1 MAIWTRK
8 KSNRMVTYELHNE
21 VQKEIPMS
29 TSHKS
34 SELKPAEAFQTLPS
48 EAPGAGESPIEVAAS
63 NFSADDSPF
72 NEFGERRFVTRLS
85 WFGPLNLVAV
95 LAFTIPT
102 AATAALFSF
111 MYTVVLPESQANTA
125 IGITNVF
132 GAFVGAIFAVLIGF
146 LSDRTHTRMGR
157 RNPWILSGAAIC
169 TLGLVGLAFAD
180 YTAIWSVVLFFCI
193 FQAGLNTFYAAY
205 TALLPDRVHS
215 SLLGRASAYSG
226 FGSLAGTALG
236 SILTQ
241 VLVSVFGSANLKEGF
256 LTLPWLMIIIAIV
269 IVIVLPGADL
279 RAKQNDRDG
288 ALASVA
294 KSQFRIPKDRD
305 FWLAYFGR
313 FAIVLGVMLI
323 LQTATQILRY
333 HLGLSVA
340 GAASVGAVAGLLMAG
355 AGAVSSL
362 FAGFISDKIGKRK
375 PLIAFTVAFFILGAA
390 LLAFS
395 NSVTV
400 YYLYTICAAL
410 SYGSFQ
416 AIDQALMVEVL
427 PDKEHVAQDMG
438 MLGTTNTLTGV
449 IAGGLGALLIGVL
462 GYEMLFVISGVLAF
476 IGILIFIPI
485 KRVK

>member
-1 MAIWTRK
+1 MPTP
-8 KSNRMVTYELHNE
+8 
-21 VQKEIPMS
+21 QQ
-29 TSHKS
+29 S
-34 SELKPAEAFQTLPS
+34 SGMQPAEAFQTLPTEVPTAEASS
-48 EAPGAGESPIEVAAS
+48 EQVAAS
-63 NFSADDSPF
+63 NFSADDSPL
-72 NEFGERRFVTRLS
+72 NEFGERRFVTKLS
-85 WFGPLNLVAV
+85 WFGPLNLIAV

-102 AATAALFSF
+102 AATASLFSF

-125 IGITNVF
+125 IGITNVC
-132 GAFVGAIFAVLIGF
+132 GAFAGAIFAVLIGF
-146 LSDRTHTRMGR
+146 LSDRTRTRMGR
-157 RNPWILSGAAIC
+157 RNPWILGGTLCAAIG
-169 TLGLVGLAFAD
+169 LGGLALAN
-180 YTAIWSVVLFFCI
+180 YSMIWSVVLFFCI

-241 VLVSVFGSANLKEGF
+241 VLVSIFGSANLKTGF
-256 LTLPWLMIIIAIV
+256 FTLPWLMIIIAIV
-269 IVIVLPGADL
+269 IVIVLPGADM
-279 RAKQNDRDG
+279 RAKKDESTG
-288 ALASVA
+288 ALAAEV
-294 KSQFRIPKDRD
+294 KSQFRIPKDKD

-313 FAIVLGVMLI
+313 FAIVLGIMLI

-333 HLGLSVA
+333 HLGLSVT
-340 GAASVGAVAGLLMAG
+340 GAASVGAVAGLLMAA

-375 PLIAFTVAFFILGAA
+375 PLIAFTVAFFIIGAV

-395 NSVTV
+395 NSVAV
-400 YYLYTICAAL
+400 YYLYTVFAAL
-410 SYGSFQ
+410 SFGSFQ

-449 IAGGLGALLIGVL
+449 IAGGLGALIIGVL
-462 GYEMLFVISGVLAF
+462 GYEMLFVIAGILAL

-485 KRVK
+485 TRVK

>member
-1 MAIWTRK
+1 MT
-8 KSNRMVTYELHNE
+8 
-21 VQKEIPMS
+21 
-29 TSHKS
+29 
-34 SELKPAEAFQTLPS
+34 
-48 EAPGAGESPIEVAAS
+48 EAPGAGAASTAVAGS
-63 NFSADDSPF
+63 NFSADDSPL
-72 NEFGERRFVTRLS
+72 NEFGERRFVNKLS
-85 WFGPLNLVAV
+85 WFGPLNLVTV

-102 AATAALFSF
+102 AATASLFSF
-111 MYTVVLPESQANTA
+111 MYTVVLSEAKANSA
-125 IGITNVF
+125 IGITNIF
-132 GAFVGAIFAVLIGF
+132 GAFSGAVFAVLIGY
-146 LSDRTHTRMGR
+146 LSDRTRTRLGR
-157 RNPWILSGAAIC
+157 RNPWIIFGTILATI
-169 TLGLVGLAFAD
+169 GLFGLALAN
-180 YTAIWSVVLFFCI
+180 YSMIWMVVIFFCI

-215 SLLGRASAYSG
+215 ALLGRASAYSG

-241 VLVSVFGSANLKEGF
+241 VLVGLFGAANLKAGF
-256 LTLPWLMIIIAIV
+256 FTLPWLMIVIAIV
-269 IVIVLPGADL
+269 IVIVLPGADMHTKHGTPTTEQH
-279 RAKQNDRDG
+279 AEG
-288 ALASVA
+288 V
-294 KSQFRIPKDRD
+294 KSPFRIPKDRD

-323 LQTATQILRY
+323 LQTATQIMRY
-333 HLGLSVA
+333 HLGLSVKD
-340 GAASVGAVAGLLMAG
+340 AASVGAVAGLLMAA
-355 AGAVSSL
+355 AGAISSL

-375 PLIAFTVAFFILGAA
+375 PLIAFTVAFFIIGAA

-395 NSVTV
+395 SSVIV
-400 YYLYTICAAL
+400 YYVYTICAAL

-449 IAGGLGALLIGVL
+449 IAGGMGALVIGVF
-462 GYEMLFVISGVLAF
+462 GYEMLFVIAGILAL